1 MQPINLGIIGTG
13 IAARDL
19 HWPAL
24 RRMPEK
30 FTIKAV
36 CNHTEEKAKEFSR
49 MVGGVPYV
57 TDYRQLLEMPEIDA
71 VDITLPI
78 ELNYEVVK
86 AAMQAGKDL
95 IVEKPLAASLP
106 QAEELVELEKDFAR
120 VAMVAEQFRYR
131 SRFQRIKTLLG
142 EGRIGEPEAVF
153 WNGFTRTDPTNKYAQ
168 TKWRLHHQ
176 YPGGFVTDGGVHNV
190 AALREILGE
199 ITVIGAFTKSFNPSI
214 GQMDSISLQFTT
226 SSRVSGVLNL
236 FFGATGYTEN
246 RLIILG
252 KKGAITLENDR
263 LTVSGDNQTAMTE
276 EFPDDLGF
284 REELEDFYQSVRTG
298 RPVKSSFKEAYLD
311 LKVILHALAMA
322 E

>member
-176 YPGGFVTDGGVHNV
+176 YPGGFVTDGGVRAGLPRPTARLLAAQTALGSAKMVLESGEHP
-190 AALREILGE
+190 AALKDAVTTPGGTTIAALHVLETAGIRGTLMDAVLAAQQRAREMI
-199 ITVIGAFTKSFNPSI
+199 
-214 GQMDSISLQFTT
+214 
-226 SSRVSGVLNL
+226 
-236 FFGATGYTEN
+236 
-246 RLIILG
+246 
-252 KKGAITLENDR
+252 
-263 LTVSGDNQTAMTE
+263 
-276 EFPDDLGF
+276 
-284 REELEDFYQSVRTG
+284 
-298 RPVKSSFKEAYLD
+298 
-311 LKVILHALAMA
+311 
-322 E
+322 